1 MSFQISINKTKQ
13 SRINQFNP
21 DKIEFGKLF
30 TDHMVVC
37 DYKDGKWGNPEIV
50 PFGDISIP
58 PGLSALHYGQSIFE
72 GLKAFKSQTGEV
84 AVFRAEQNAKRF
96 NKSAHR
102 MAMPELPEELFIQ
115 CVHALVDLDRAWIS
129 SAEGA
134 SLYIRPFMFATDW
147 TLGIKVS
154 ETYKFMIYGC
164 PAGSYYAHPV
174 KVYIDKY
181 HVRSVRGGVGTAK
194 CAGNYA
200 ASLYPAKVAKDKG
213 FDQNLWID
221 AVELKYLEET
231 GTSNVFLR
239 KGKTIYTPALSDS
252 ILAGI
257 TRDSVIRLLK
267 DMGYE
272 VVEGRIS
279 IDDLINW
286 HKEGTLDEMFVTG
299 TAVSVANIQL
309 VGIDNEIYK
318 LDMSKELV
326 AEKVK
331 TELNKIRTMQI
342 PDKYGWVKIVKPNQ
356 TLKIS

>member
-1 MSFQISINKTKQ
+1 
-13 SRINQFNP
+13 
-21 DKIEFGKLF
+21 
-30 TDHMVVC
+30 
-37 DYKDGKWGNPEIV
+37 
-50 PFGDISIP
+50 
-58 PGLSALHYGQSIFE
+58 
-72 GLKAFKSQTGEV
+72 
-84 AVFRAEQNAKRF
+84 
-96 NKSAHR
+96 
-102 MAMPELPEELFIQ
+102 
-115 CVHALVDLDRAWIS
+115 
-129 SAEGA
+129 
-134 SLYIRPFMFATDW
+134 
-147 TLGIKVS
+147 
-154 ETYKFMIYGC
+154 MIYGC

-342 PDKYGWVKIVKPNQ
+342 PDKYGWVQIVKPNQ